1 MRDGLGAGDVRSP
14 ECVSGFGE
22 PRRIAG
28 DRRILTLVDEY
39 DCVGDASLIG
49 ARNAGGWKYGRA

>member
-1 MRDGLGAGDVRSP
+1 MRSP